1 MGNSTGWPIAEL
13 ALVVVATLIYASLA
27 VGIFSRGVHKAD
39 LAPSWARSHGILL
52 SPATTPF
59 ARWYC
64 QLTGVLRVTGA
75 ISGLVI
81 GSVFDYAFGVD
92 SSAGFGFWAWVI
104 SGWLLGAAWAE
115 RQLPRPGETGVASL
129 TPRST
134 TDYIA
139 RGLAVAPLVAT
150 ALTAL
155 VAAVAIIK
163 PAPPSRAALRPPST
177 TLTFLIGTAVAIAI
191 CALVVVLRR
200 AVLDRRQPLMEP
212 ELLAVDDAVRSST
225 IHHLSGAGTAAIVCV
240 AGQLI
245 TLQIE
250 AVPKLPFGLRG
261 WLPLLPLVGALFA
274 WRYWSFKPWRVS
286 RSLRAVSPS

>member
-1 MGNSTGWPIAEL
+1 MANSTGWALTEVAL
-13 ALVVVATLIYASLA
+13 AAVATLVYAWIA

-52 SPATTPF
+52 SPTTTPF

-75 ISGLVI
+75 ISGVVI
-81 GSVFDYAFGVD
+81 GSVFDFAFGVD

-115 RQLPRPGETGVASL
+115 RKLPRPGEAGAASL

-134 TDYIA
+134 TDYVA
-139 RGLAVAPLVAT
+139 HGLAIAPLVAT

-155 VAAVAIIK
+155 VAAIAIIR
-163 PAPPSRAALRPPST
+163 PASPSRAALRPPST
-177 TLTFLIGTAVAIAI
+177 NLTFLAGAAVASGI
-191 CALVVVLRR
+191 CVLVVVLRR

-212 ELLAVDDAVRSST
+212 EFLAIDDAVRSST

-250 AVPKLPFGLRG
+250 AIPRLPFGLRG
-261 WLPLLPLVGALFA
+261 WLPLLPLVGALVA

-286 RSLRAVSPS
+286 RSLPAVNTS